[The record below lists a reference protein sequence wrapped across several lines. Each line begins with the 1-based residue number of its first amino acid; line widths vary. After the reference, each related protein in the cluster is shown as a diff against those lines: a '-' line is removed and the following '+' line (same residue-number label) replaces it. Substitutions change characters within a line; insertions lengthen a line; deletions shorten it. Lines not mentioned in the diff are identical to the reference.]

1 MFNDTL
7 KKIADAVVE
16 ANRIGDVEPLL
27 NERYAPDCVSVEA
40 AQMGEMPRAAEG
52 LDAIRAKHAWWNANM
67 DMHGGT
73 VEGPYLF
80 EPDRFAVRF
89 TMDITDKTSGERSQ
103 AAEIGVYSI
112 KDGKI
117 VREEF
122 FYEA

>member
-7 KKIADAVVE
+7 KSIADAVVE
-16 ANRIGDVEPLL
+16 SNRNDDVESLL
-27 NERYAPDCVSVEA
+27 KAHYAQDCVSVEA
-40 AQMGEMPRAAEG
+40 ASMGEMPRAAEG
-52 LDAIRAKHAWWNANM
+52 LDAIRAKHAWWTANM
-67 DMHGGT
+67 EMHGGE

-80 EPDRFAVRF
+80 EPDRFAVRY
-89 TMDITDKTSGERSQ
+89 TMDVTDKTSGERSQ
-103 AAEIGVYSI
+103 AAEIGVYTL